1 MQELKSAA
9 NEMFKNG
16 AIPTALDMYT
26 NLLEYIFEKC
36 QGEVDNHEIAVIY
49 GNQAECLLKMGLY
62 QEAFNAAIESVSY
75 DGHWFKVISQV
86 FFCSKVI
93 SLDRF
98 LVLTITTEKVFF
110 LS

>member
-26 NLLEYIFEKC
+26 NLLKYIFEKC

-86 FFCSKVI
+86 FVFNSKWI
-93 SLDRF
+93 GRIF
-98 LVLTITTEKVFF
+98 
-110 LS
+110 